1 MRSIVVAGLVVLTS
15 ACSSSTSIN
24 ARCPS
29 PAIADPSVT
38 RYVDQAARQARDWGT
53 LVDLSWMDTDVNA
66 DLFIAPTG
74 EVTDIC
80 YVSGNERLYRTVEQK
95 TKHWRFTPAANAF
108 VLPLTVKISW
118 DRTIPGR
125 DRWVMPSYQLEVTQG
140 P

>member
-80 YVSGNERLYRTVEQK
+80 YVSGNERLAWATYPLTSHVQQVK
-95 TKHWRFTPAANAF
+95 TSVLMTYKSQRPYNLLLRNAF
-108 VLPLTVKISW
+108 VRQNELFFV
-118 DRTIPGR
+118 
-125 DRWVMPSYQLEVTQG
+125 Y
-140 P
+140 